1 MTSKASPDK
10 KATTETEKKDQ
21 ATTKPANLTPLQAI
35 RNDLLVIEKALGN
48 KDYVHVSKVLRNAKK
63 YKKRLNSYQLSQ
75 IWSIVDES
83 VNFKNFSDYKEGSN
97 EVFEVT
103 KAQATRFLQ
112 NKEITI
118 YLHTLLLIHL
128 VKIRELQKAKEVVD
142 SLITRIVETN
152 KRHVDAIGSVVYFYY
167 SLIYEQLG
175 KLKDIRKT
183 LFDLYRHSCLK
194 RDEYGQATLLNLLLR
209 NYLHYKN
216 YDSAVHL
223 ISKTNFPENRSNNEL
238 VRYLYYTGKIKA
250 VQLEY
255 VDAYSRLM
263 QAIRRSPETASAL
276 GFRIHAQKLAIV
288 VELLMGEIPDRNVFS
303 SAEYSKYLHPY
314 YRLVQTVL
322 SGNLEEFRKTVASYS
337 NYFIK
342 DGLLNLINRLHQ
354 NVVKT
359 GLRRINTSY
368 SKISLK
374 DIAEKIHLGSGQDVE
389 FIVAKAIRDGVMKA
403 QIDHAKGI
411 VYIKAKEDLYATNQP
426 EQAFKKRID
435 FCFNLYDASTKAL
448 QYPAAEAVRYEV
460 EKPDYSPEDLIKMV
474 EEEEDDF

>member
-1 MTSKASPDK
+1 MSKASPDK
-10 KATTETEKKDQ
+10 KAAATETEKKDQ
-21 ATTKPANLTPLQAI
+21 APAKPAPLTALQAI

-48 KDYVHVSKVLRNAKK
+48 KDYIHVSKTLRNVKK
-63 YKKRLNSYQLSQ
+63 YKKRINSHQLSL
-75 IWSIVDES
+75 IWNILDDNF
-83 VNFKNFSDYKEGSN
+83 NFKGLSDYKEGSN
-97 EVFEVT
+97 EVFEIT
-103 KAQATRFLQ
+103 KAQASRFLQ

-128 VKIRELQKAKEVVD
+128 VKLKELQKAKEIAD
-142 SLITRIVETN
+142 SLVTRILETN
-152 KRHVDAIGSVVYFYY
+152 KRHVDALGSVVYFYY

-175 KLKDIRKT
+175 NLREIRKR
-183 LFDLYRHSCLK
+183 LFDLYRHACLK
-194 RDEYGQATLLNLLLR
+194 RDESGQATLLNLLLR
-209 NYLHYKN
+209 NYLHYKD

-223 ISKTNFPENRSNNEL
+223 ISKTNFPESKSNNEL

-263 QAIRRSPETASAL
+263 QAIRRAPETATAL

-322 SGNLEEFRKTVASYS
+322 AGNLEEFRKTVAQYQ

-342 DGLLNLINRLHQ
+342 DQLLNLINRLHQ

-374 DIAEKIHLGSGQDVE
+374 DIAEKLHLDASQDVE

-411 VYIKAKEDLYATNQP
+411 VFIKAKEDLYATNQP
-426 EQAFKKRID
+426 EQAFKKRIE
-435 FCFNLYDASTKAL
+435 FCFNLHDASTKAL